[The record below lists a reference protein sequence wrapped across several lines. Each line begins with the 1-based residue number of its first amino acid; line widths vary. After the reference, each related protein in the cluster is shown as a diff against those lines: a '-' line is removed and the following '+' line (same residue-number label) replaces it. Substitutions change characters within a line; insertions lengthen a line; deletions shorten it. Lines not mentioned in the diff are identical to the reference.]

1 MSGLFDPPHVRR
13 TEALLRWVRL
23 RLIRLARSQG
33 LTRQQGAAWRA
44 GLGGGEAEAV
54 ALLAAHEAS
63 PPADPGLA
71 ELDALLVE
79 VGAQAW
85 PASPDGHPLE
95 ELARRCDLD
104 RVELLPVLLGLS
116 LELDDG
122 VGGAVACLQEEP
134 PPARPRLGLALRL
147 AAEDGA
153 RERLRAAL
161 APRGALRRLELLLL
175 SPVEQGLE
183 ASLAYRRFKLADR
196 VLDWLRGE
204 AEPDP
209 RLLPALGEPVD
220 LTRPL
225 QGLTGLPALLRTALE
240 RPGPAL
246 LLLQGPEGIGKRHA
260 TAHAAAL
267 LGRPLLPHDLA
278 QALPVLPAWG
288 PRLQLVL
295 RECRLQGAI
304 LLLDHLDA
312 LDREGEELLLALLA
326 THPLPVVATGRVPPR
341 AHPLPPWLQAV
352 SVAGPDQ
359 QERVLLWRQA
369 LHEVPLAPE
378 TDLEELAA
386 RFAVG
391 AGVIHQAAAIVRR
404 PGPAADRAQ
413 SPVGMELLSRT
424 LWRLLQHDL
433 GDLAERIATPLT
445 WDDLVVP
452 DELADRLLE
461 LVRTIRYRELV
472 LGEWGFARK
481 LGGRRGVSALFAGP
495 PGTGKTLCARIIA
508 RELGRELFRIDLSRV
523 VSKYIGETEKNLGRV
538 FDEAARSQSIILFD
552 EADALFGTRTDVKS
566 AVDRYANMEVNYLLQ
581 RIEEYEGI
589 SLLTTNF
596 PRSIDEAFKRRLS
609 FRITFPFPDVQARTQ
624 LWQVLLPPELPVAA
638 DLDLAWLAERY
649 EMAGGNIRNA
659 VLRAAFLVA
668 EERRPVEMED
678 LARAADLE
686 YEEMGKL
693 VSG

>member
-1 MSGLFDPPHVRR
+1 MSGIFDPPHVCR

-23 RLIRLARSQG
+23 RLIRLARSRG
-33 LTRQQGAAWRA
+33 LARQHGAAWRA
-44 GLGGGEAEAV
+44 GLVGGEAEAV
-54 ALLAAHEAS
+54 SMLAAHEAS
-63 PPADPGLA
+63 PPEDSGLA
-71 ELDALLVE
+71 EIDALLAV
-79 VGAQAW
+79 VGARAW
-85 PASPDGHPLE
+85 PASPDGHPLD

-104 RVELLPVLLGLS
+104 RVELLPVLLGLA

-153 RERLRAAL
+153 RERLRSAL

-209 RLLPALGEPVD
+209 RLQPALGEPID

-225 QGLTGLPALLRTALE
+225 QGLAGLPELLLAVFD
-240 RPGPAL
+240 RPGPSL
-246 LLLQGPEGIGKRHA
+246 VLLQGPEGIGKRHA
-260 TAHAAAL
+260 AAHAAARA
-267 LGRPLLPHDLA
+267 GRPLLPHDLA
-278 QALPVLPAWG
+278 RALPELPTWG
-288 PRLQLVL
+288 HRLQVLL

-312 LDREGEELLLALLA
+312 LDQESEELLLTMLA
-326 THPLPVVATGRVPPR
+326 AHPLPVVATGRIPPR
-341 AHPLPPWLQAV
+341 THPAPPWLRV
-352 SVAGPDQ
+352 VPVTGPNQ
-359 QERVLLWRQA
+359 QERVRLWRQA

-391 AGVIHQAAAIVRR
+391 AGVIHQAATIVRQLGPTTDRER
-404 PGPAADRAQ
+404 P
-413 SPVGMELLSRT
+413 PVGMDLLSRT

-452 DELADRLLE
+452 DDVADRLRE

-472 LGEWGFARK
+472 MGEWGFARK

-552 EADALFGTRTDVKS
+552 EADALFGSRTDVKS

-596 PRSIDEAFKRRLS
+596 PRSMTRRS
-609 FRITFPFPDVQARTQ
+609 S
-624 LWQVLLPPELPVAA
+624 
-638 DLDLAWLAERY
+638 
-649 EMAGGNIRNA
+649 AG
-659 VLRAAFLVA
+659 
-668 EERRPVEMED
+668 
-678 LARAADLE
+678 
-686 YEEMGKL
+686 
-693 VSG
+693 